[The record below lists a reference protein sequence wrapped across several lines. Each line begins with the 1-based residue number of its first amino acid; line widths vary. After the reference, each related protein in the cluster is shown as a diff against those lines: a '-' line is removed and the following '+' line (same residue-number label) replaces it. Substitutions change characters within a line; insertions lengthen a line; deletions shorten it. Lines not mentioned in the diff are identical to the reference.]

1 MNALGPYKG
10 YIGSLD
16 YNSDDKILHGR
27 IQFIQDIITYE
38 AESSLDIEAAFEEA
52 VDEYLEDC
60 ETLGVSPD
68 KSLSGSFN
76 VRINPELHKKI
87 AINSKLLDIS
97 LNQYI
102 SQALDHYV
110 SHGENLSKSINDL
123 NHSIDDLND
132 CVVTI
137 MYQSDT
143 QKIDTSVHEPID
155 ISNILVN

>member
-1 MNALGPYKG
+1 M
-10 YIGSLD
+10 
-16 YNSDDKILHGR
+16 
-27 IQFIQDIITYE
+27 
-38 AESSLDIEAAFEEA
+38 
-52 VDEYLEDC
+52 
-60 ETLGVSPD
+60 
-68 KSLSGSFN
+68 
-76 VRINPELHKKI
+76 
-87 AINSKLLDIS
+87 
-97 LNQYI
+97 NQYI

>member
-1 MNALGPYKG
+1 MFVLILN
-10 YIGSLD
+10 YI
-16 YNSDDKILHGR
+16 
-27 IQFIQDIITYE
+27 
-38 AESSLDIEAAFEEA
+38 
-52 VDEYLEDC
+52 
-60 ETLGVSPD
+60 
-68 KSLSGSFN
+68 
-76 VRINPELHKKI
+76 KI

-143 QKIDTSVHEPID
+143 QK
-155 ISNILVN
+155 